1 LSTINISQSDLKE
14 IKAYCKLNNISD
26 TEAFIKS
33 CFDKGYYLEKYGL
46 LDDSGKPKVVEK
58 EVIKEVIVEVEKI
71 VEKPVIEYVDVIRE
85 VEKEIEKVVEIIK
98 EVPVEVI
105 KEVEKVVEVVKEVPV
120 DRVVEKIIEVTK
132 EVPVEKVV
140 IQEVVKEVP
149 VDRVVEKEV
158 YITDDSQV
166 KELGDK
172 VAKLNDGRNE
182 LLLKIQQLESDKQ
195 LFSTKIDE
203 LEGERQ
209 KFSTKTEEMENI
221 FQNKMSKKDEEL
233 DKLRHSLDELL
244 AKPPVVV
251 KNETTDNSKQKAL
264 EETLQKLRGQMIE
277 KDKKIKELEKT
288 IEDIQSMGGKGATYL
303 SGSNLGRTFK

>member
-1 LSTINISQSDLKE
+1 MSTINIKYDELKDVQTF
-14 IKAYCKLNNISD
+14 CKLNKIDDVNSFMYDCFKKGFNI
-26 TEAFIKS
+26 
-33 CFDKGYYLEKYGL
+33 EKYGL
-46 LDDSGKPKVVEK
+46 LDTTKPEVIEK
-58 EVIKEVIVEVEKI
+58 EVEKIVFREVEKI
-71 VEKPVIEYVDVIRE
+71 VEVPVIEYIE
-85 VEKEIEKVVEIIK
+85 VEKE
-98 EVPVEVI
+98 
-105 KEVEKVVEVVKEVPV
+105 VEKIVEVVKEIPTSPTEVEVIRYV
-120 DRVVEKIIEVTK
+120 DREIIK